1 MPHPFYFTTDIS
13 FFSERDG
20 PTPLR
25 PQVRGPVVL
34 PGTSEKDR
42 EEELAHQKS
51 GLTIKCA
58 PGVPLKRKLARI
70 LNVDW

>member
-1 MPHPFYFTTDIS
+1 MKEMVQLPSSPRS
-13 FFSERDG
+13 GG
-20 PTPLR
+20 PA
-25 PQVRGPVVL
+25 VL

-51 GLTIKCA
+51 GFTIKCA
-58 PGVPLKRKLARI
+58 SGIPLKKKLARI